1 MKNVQRKK
9 ALLHF
14 SHKGHYLE
22 KNSTTVNEL
31 ATITLRVETDSVYSE
46 NLRANT
52 NIFCWNLLHLVNFF
66 QKRQKFIN

>member
-31 ATITLRVETDSVYSE
+31 AAITLRVETDSVNYE
-46 NLRANT
+46 NL
-52 NIFCWNLLHLVNFF
+52 
-66 QKRQKFIN
+66 

>member
-14 SHKGHYLE
+14 SHKGHYLV
-22 KNSTTVNEL
+22 KNSATVNEL

-46 NLRANT
+46 NL
-52 NIFCWNLLHLVNFF
+52 
-66 QKRQKFIN
+66 